1 MLKDRI
7 SYMRVITYTLHK
19 CVKCMRCLKTCPFEA
34 ITIKDERVLISADK
48 CINCGACISAC
59 KHSGLSAKGSTLVD
73 LQNYKIKIG
82 LVPSSIYCDCSNE
95 TDARRLNAALLKLG
109 FDELVSLSP
118 YEGAVYEKVNDL
130 LKEKKGLY
138 ISSFC
143 PVVNE
148 LIEKQYPML
157 LDNQINFEYPSVF
170 IFAILFDT
178 TFIAAWFTFNAP
190 NPIFI
195 LADNDIFY
203 FLLLCIPPLQALK
216 SNHPFSFFYAFP
228 PL

>member
-1 MLKDRI
+1 
-7 SYMRVITYTLHK
+7 MRVITYTLHK

-130 LKEKKGLY
+130 LKEKKELY

-148 LIEKQYPML
+148 LIEIIS
-157 LDNQINFEYPSVF
+157 DAFRRTCSVCHGF
-170 IFAILFDT
+170 QKFCGVFSAI
-178 TFIAAWFTFNAP
+178 
-190 NPIFI
+190 I
-195 LADNDIFY
+195 LARFSGHLTGCLVTVSMKPSTIMN
-203 FLLLCIPPLQALK
+203 LK
-216 SNHPFSFFYAFP
+216 LH
-228 PL
+228 

>member
-1 MLKDRI
+1 
-7 SYMRVITYTLHK
+7 MRVITYTLHK

-130 LKEKKGLY
+130 LKEKIGEPYNLEVYLPYMEPKVQEKVKKLY
-138 ISSFC
+138 REKTGR
-143 PVVNE
+143 E
-148 LIEKQYPML
+148 LGKE
-157 LDNQINFEYPSVF
+157 
-170 IFAILFDT
+170 
-178 TFIAAWFTFNAP
+178 
-190 NPIFI
+190 
-195 LADNDIFY
+195 
-203 FLLLCIPPLQALK
+203 
-216 SNHPFSFFYAFP
+216 
-228 PL
+228 